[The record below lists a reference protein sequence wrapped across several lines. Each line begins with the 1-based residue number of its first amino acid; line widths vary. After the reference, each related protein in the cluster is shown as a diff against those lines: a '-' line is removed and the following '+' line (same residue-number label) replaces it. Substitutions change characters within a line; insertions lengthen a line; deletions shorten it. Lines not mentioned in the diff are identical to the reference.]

1 MKISNTATDCQT
13 SEVILREQ
21 RQICRE
27 RFFSNPGLIIGL
39 TVFILIALAAII
51 IPAAV
56 NVDPNEM
63 AIADRLKGPSLNH
76 PFGTDEFGRD
86 LMIRVLYGARVSLL
100 VGGAVAL
107 LSCVLGTVTGIYA
120 SYFKIL
126 DHILMRICEGL
137 IAIPGVLLAIAQA
150 VDAYSGN

>member
-1 MKISNTATDCQT
+1 MKSSSAN
-13 SEVILREQ
+13 SV
-21 RQICRE
+21 
-27 RFFSNPGLIIGL
+27 RFAVSVFSNPGLIIGL

-120 SYFKIL
+120 SYFKSWITSSCVSV
-126 DHILMRICEGL
+126 R
-137 IAIPGVLLAIAQA
+137 A
-150 VDAYSGN
+150 

>member
-86 LMIRVLYGARVSLL
+86 LMILVL
-100 VGGAVAL
+100 
-107 LSCVLGTVTGIYA
+107 
-120 SYFKIL
+120 
-126 DHILMRICEGL
+126 
-137 IAIPGVLLAIAQA
+137 
-150 VDAYSGN
+150 

>member
-63 AIADRLKGPSLNH
+63 AIADRLKGPSLYVREDPEGKSPSVLCAFCSGKN
-76 PFGTDEFGRD
+76 PETLD
-86 LMIRVLYGARVSLL
+86 LPLPAGDDGFA
-100 VGGAVAL
+100 
-107 LSCVLGTVTGIYA
+107 
-120 SYFKIL
+120 
-126 DHILMRICEGL
+126 D
-137 IAIPGVLLAIAQA
+137 
-150 VDAYSGN
+150 SGSG